1 MQKGV
6 VGGGVVRPWGG
17 ALVGEKGRWDD
28 WGQVVVGWLEPRGGE
43 VVGAQG
49 WWGPMNCY
57 FAKKGMQLQLW

>member
-6 VGGGVVRPWGG
+6 VGGGVVWPWGG

-43 VVGAQG
+43 VVGARG
-49 WWGPMNCY
+49 G
-57 FAKKGMQLQLW
+57 GDL